1 MKQKNYVKPVVAS
14 GKTTLRMSILA
25 GSNQSGN
32 GTGLNFDPDKT
43 TDEFDAK
50 KRSGDMLLD

>member
-25 GSNQSGN
+25 GSSQTGN
-32 GTGLNFDPDKT
+32 GPNIGFDPDKT
-43 TDEFDAK
+43 VDEYDVR
-50 KRSGDMLLD
+50 KRAADLLLD